1 MLDSPPSLSIYKKL
15 SRLPF
20 WSRPRRGGNQA
31 EDLRGQRTL
40 ALLISVVIVFM
51 CSWLPLNLINILND
65 LGFLDNLLVWIVFNY
80 LIVQRKSLDKK
91 TSEF

>member
-1 MLDSPPSLSIYKKL
+1 MFKVQLFVCLPLNSDCCPFDSPLLSIYKKL

-20 WSRPRRGGNQA
+20 WSRPRRGGGQA

-40 ALLISVVIVFM
+40 RLLISVVIVFM

-65 LGFLDNLLVWIVFNY
+65 LGFLD
-80 LIVQRKSLDKK
+80 SL
-91 TSEF
+91 